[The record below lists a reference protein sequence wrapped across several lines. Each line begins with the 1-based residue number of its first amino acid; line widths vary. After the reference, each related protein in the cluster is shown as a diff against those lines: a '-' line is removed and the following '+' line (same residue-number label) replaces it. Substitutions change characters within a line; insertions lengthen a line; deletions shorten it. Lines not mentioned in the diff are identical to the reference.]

1 MYSQKNTKNSAV
13 LLGSFM
19 DKILAGFGLNHN
31 LGGWRAVIHWNEIV
45 GEQMAKH
52 SRALRFSDGTLLVS
66 VEESVWRQEMSLN
79 SDRILREIHE
89 KLPGGKAV
97 KRIQF
102 VS

>member
-1 MYSQKNTKNSAV
+1 MYNGKSTKKDAV

-31 LGGWRAVIHWNEIV
+31 LGGWRAVMHWNEIV
-45 GEQMAKH
+45 GEQLAKH

-66 VEESVWRQEMSLN
+66 VEESGWRQECSLD
-79 SDRILREIHE
+79 SDRILKEIHE

-97 KRIQF
+97 KKIQF